1 LLSKRGSKK
10 PFFQK
15 AQLGLKIAGT
25 PQKRGISDLG
35 SAKTEKTAAEAK
47 RDYSGLP
54 EILGIY
60 LGKIRIFE
68 PFFGTSRI

>member
-15 AQLGLKIAGT
+15 AQLGLKIAGN

>member
-1 LLSKRGSKK
+1 MCPKEATKK
-10 PFFQK
+10 PIFQK
-15 AQLGLKIAGT
+15 AQLGLKIAGN